1 MVYEE
6 LMMDASTLLKF
17 ELFRKMMFIGRPN
30 YSIAELAQEMNLNYQ
45 QTVIDLTEIDKE
57 ISEIRPEHESF
68 LIGAG
73 KINCLNLTATID
85 EYRYYLL

>member
-57 ISEIRPEHESF
+57 ISEIRPEH
-68 LIGAG
+68 
-73 KINCLNLTATID
+73 
-85 EYRYYLL
+85 